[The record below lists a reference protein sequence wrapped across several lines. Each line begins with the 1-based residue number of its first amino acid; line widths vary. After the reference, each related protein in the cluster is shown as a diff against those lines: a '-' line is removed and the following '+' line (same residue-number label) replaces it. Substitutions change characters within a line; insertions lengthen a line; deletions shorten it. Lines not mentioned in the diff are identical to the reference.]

1 MIHSQMLQIYV
12 SGLDSQEQRDVG
24 VALTV
29 GEGMDG
35 GWGHHT
41 WDVMAQMCTL
51 ICLQDANRGL
61 EPVPCPIPLP
71 SLGGT
76 VSAG

>member
-1 MIHSQMLQIYV
+1 M
-12 SGLDSQEQRDVG
+12 SGIDSQEQRDVE
-24 VALTV
+24 VAPTV

-35 GWGHHT
+35 GLGHRT
-41 WDVMAQMCTL
+41 WDVMIRMCTL

-71 SLGGT
+71 SLGGI
-76 VSAG
+76 VSVG